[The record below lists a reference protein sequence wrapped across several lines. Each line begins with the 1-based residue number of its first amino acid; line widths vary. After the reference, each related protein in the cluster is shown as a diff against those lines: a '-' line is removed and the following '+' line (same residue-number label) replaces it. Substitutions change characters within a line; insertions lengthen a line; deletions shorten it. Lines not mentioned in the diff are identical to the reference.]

1 MTTAEH
7 ATIAMPRSLR
17 AIIPEIGPGADPAAV
32 AHATRLVQDAAAAL
46 EVQAR
51 RITML
56 ERLAYSDEA
65 TGLLNRRGLIGALA
79 GEMSRTALAGEPMA
93 VLLVAVHGL
102 IDLSLRVGRRDAD
115 EVTRVIADSLRRH
128 FGAPARLARTGTGTG
143 DFVAILPGA
152 TLHEARARG
161 ERIGALIDR
170 IAEELPGISAKTHP
184 IPVWPD
190 DRPADVLRRLGEAEQ
205 FAAA

>member
-1 MTTAEH
+1 MTTADH

-17 AIIPEIGPGADPAAV
+17 AIIPGIGPGADPAAL

-46 EVQAR
+46 EGQAR
-51 RITML
+51 RIAML

-79 GEMSRTALAGEPMA
+79 GEMTRAALAGEPLA
-93 VLLVAVHGL
+93 VLLIAVEGL
-102 IDLSLRVGRRDAD
+102 LDLPLRLGRHDAG
-115 EVTRVIADSLRRH
+115 EVIRVIADSLRRQ
-128 FGAPARLARTGTGTG
+128 FGAPARLARTGIG
-143 DFVAILPGA
+143 DFVVILPGA

-161 ERIGALIDR
+161 ERVGALVAR
-170 IAEELPGISAKTHP
+170 IAEELPGLSARTHP
-184 IPVWPD
+184 LPVWPE

-205 FAAA
+205 LAAA